1 MDQAH
6 APLLVKSFP
15 KTPRTPSKHPG
26 LVDLITTKQNKLP
39 SFGDRCFSFQFQD
52 VAKVVRTI

>member
-1 MDQAH
+1 
-6 APLLVKSFP
+6 
-15 KTPRTPSKHPG
+15 

-39 SFGDRCFSFQFQD
+39 SFVDRCFSFQFQD